1 MKWIR
6 LLREVVGLLGALRSR
21 SSRGK
26 TPSTPAAA
34 SPKTVTPGP
43 QRGNLKRWLALGL
56 VALVV
61 PGGLAL
67 AAILWWRRA
76 NASRGET

>member
-6 LLREVVGLLGALRSR
+6 LLREVLGLVGAVRHRVRPGPT
-21 SSRGK
+21 SS
-26 TPSTPAAA
+26 TPPAAA
-34 SPKTVTPGP
+34 PTTAPSVP
-43 QRGNLKRWLALGL
+43 QRGRPMRWLVIGL

-67 AAILWWRRA
+67 AAILWWRRRH
-76 NASRGET
+76 ASKGTA